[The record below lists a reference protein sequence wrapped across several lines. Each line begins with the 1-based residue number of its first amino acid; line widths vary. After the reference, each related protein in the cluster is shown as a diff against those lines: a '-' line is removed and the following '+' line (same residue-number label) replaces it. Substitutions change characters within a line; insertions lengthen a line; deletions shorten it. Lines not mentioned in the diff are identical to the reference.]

1 MIVLPCVWLVRCR
14 DYTERVS
21 KDMLVISLMTST
33 VGVCSVYFHATL
45 SMMGQ
50 LLDELSIL
58 WSLMTGLA
66 LWLPEYHFPR
76 FCKGKRYV
84 IDVKKV

>member
-1 MIVLPCVWLVRCR
+1 
-14 DYTERVS
+14 
-21 KDMLVISLMTST
+21 MLVISLMTST

-50 LLDELSIL
+50 LLDEMSIL
-58 WSLMTGLA
+58 WSLMTGVA

-84 IDVKKV
+84 TVRIFDFSSKIQKWQNW